1 MVIPGGMLNRKAL
14 RDLWA
19 LRAQVISI
27 ALLIASGIAVFV
39 MSASNYAT
47 LLRARNDHY
56 AAGRFPDVFVSL
68 KRAPLAVAER
78 LRLIDGVGVLD
89 TRIAA
94 TIRIDDPGSELPVMG
109 RMLALPPQG
118 QPALNRLVLRSG
130 VWPDPARADQVLV
143 NEAFAARRGLRPGDG
158 LRGILNGR
166 LQSFV
171 VSGTALSPEFVFA
184 TRPGDPLPDDRHFA
198 VLWAPERTLANAF
211 DMFGAFNDV
220 VLTLAPGAHVPR
232 VLAEIDEALSRFGGT
247 GAITRRD
254 HASDRFL
261 ADELT
266 EQRTLAVIA
275 PALFFGVAA
284 FLLTV
289 VVGRLVETQR
299 DQIASLKAL
308 GYPSGPILRHYFL
321 LVSAI
326 AVTGAGIGI
335 VAGHVLAI
343 WVVEAY
349 RGFFRFPVME
359 HRLEIWAVLA
369 SFVVSLLVAM
379 GAAMR
384 SVTRIVLLPAMAALR
399 PAPPQFRATSLP
411 AWFGLVWST
420 RSRIALRGI
429 IGRPLRSA
437 LSMIGVGLAMPLV
450 VLGLF
455 WFDAL
460 DYMVDMT
467 FDRIQR
473 GDVYVTL
480 TEARPASALE
490 DFRRLEGVLLAEGQ
504 RVVPVI
510 LRSEHRTYRAAL
522 SGLPPGGE
530 LNVPRQ
536 SDYTRLPVPEEGL
549 VLSRRLVE
557 RLGLRIG
564 DSVTVEVLEG
574 RRLVRDVPLTAISDD
589 VLGMSATL
597 SIAALN
603 TLLREGPL
611 INVVAL
617 RVDPAHR
624 KALFRQLAAMPAI
637 ATTSSKQ
644 VWLDLFQDRVVGLI
658 MVSAGLLTLFGMLIV
673 VGVVYNVAR
682 VTLHERATELASL
695 RILGFTRE
703 EVAGILLTELAII
716 VVAGIGIGIALAGW
730 AVRLLL
736 AARSTESFEIPPV
749 IASSTYVIA
758 VVAMIV
764 ASALCAWLI
773 RKRVDRLDL
782 VAVLKARE

>member
-1 MVIPGGMLNRKAL
+1 MVIPGGMLHRKAL

-19 LRAQVISI
+19 LRAEVVSI

-56 AAGRFPDVFVSL
+56 AAARFADVFVSL
-68 KRAPLAVAER
+68 ERAPLAVAER
-78 LRLIDGVGVLD
+78 LRLIDGVGVLEA
-89 TRIAA
+89 RIAA

-109 RMLALPPQG
+109 RMISLPPQG

-130 VWPDPARADQVLV
+130 AWPDSSRTDQVLV
-143 NEAFAARRGLRPGDG
+143 NEAFAARRGLRPGDS

-198 VLWAPERTLANAF
+198 VLWAPERTLAHAF
-211 DMFGAFNDV
+211 DMFGAFNDA
-220 VLTLAPGAHVPR
+220 VLTLAPGAQVLR
-232 VLAEIDEALSRFGGT
+232 VLADLDEALSRFGGT

-254 HASDRFL
+254 HISDRFL
-261 ADELT
+261 ADELI

-289 VVGRLVETQR
+289 VVGRLVEAQR

-308 GYPSGPILRHYFL
+308 GFPAGPILRHYFL
-321 LVSAI
+321 LVGTI
-326 AVTGAGIGI
+326 AFCGAGIGI
-335 VAGHVLAI
+335 FAGHLLAI
-343 WVVEAY
+343 RVVEAY
-349 RGFFRFPVME
+349 RDFFRFPVME

-369 SFVVSLLVAM
+369 SFTVSLLVAL

-384 SVTRIVLLPAMAALR
+384 SVTRIVLLPAMVAMR
-399 PAPPQFRATSLP
+399 PAPPQFRATALP
-411 AWFGLVWST
+411 AGFGLVWST

-437 LSMIGVGLAMPLV
+437 LSMIGVGLAMPLI

-460 DYMVDMT
+460 DFMIDMT
-467 FDRIQR
+467 FNRIQR
-473 GDVYVTL
+473 GDVYVGL
-480 TEARPASALE
+480 TEARASSALE

-504 RVVPVI
+504 RVVPVM
-510 LRSEHRTYRAAL
+510 LRSEHRTYRTTL

-530 LNVPRQ
+530 LNVARK
-536 SDYTRLPVPEEGL
+536 SDYTRLPIPEEGL
-549 VLSRRLVE
+549 VLSRRLAE

-564 DSVTVEVLEG
+564 GSVTVEVLEG
-574 RRLVRDVPLTAISDD
+574 RRLVRDIPLTAVSDD
-589 VLGMSATL
+589 VLGMNATL

-617 RVDPAHR
+617 RVDPAQR
-624 KALFRQLAAMPAI
+624 RALFRKLADMPAL
-637 ATTSSKQ
+637 ATISSKQ
-644 VWLDLFQDRVVGLI
+644 VWLDLFRDRVAGLI
-658 MVSAGLLTLFGMLIV
+658 TVSAGVLTLFGMLIV

-682 VTLHERATELASL
+682 VTFHERATELASL
-695 RILGFTRE
+695 RILGFTRG
-703 EVAGILLTELAII
+703 EVAGILLTELVII
-716 VVAGIGIGIALAGW
+716 VMAGIGIGIALSGW
-730 AVRLLL
+730 VVRLLL

-749 IASSTYVIA
+749 ITTSTYVISVLA
-758 VVAMIV
+758 VIAT
-764 ASALCAWLI
+764 SAFCAWLI